1 MVVYRRTGNFDP
13 KKYKNVFKV
22 FIFRRYKMHTENLI
36 KHKPVLK
43 IIRTCFNLE
52 NILNEL

>member
-22 FIFRRYKMHTENLI
+22 FIFSRYKMHTENLI

-43 IIRTCFNLE
+43 IIWTCFNLE
-52 NILNEL
+52 NIPNEL